1 MIGDGDE
8 FDQDPDFISG
18 ACEDRY
24 HSKCRWDPCRCKC
37 HAQIEFRRQLL
48 GEFRPEIPVDPN
60 ISIGLDISEMVKG
73 RPVPA
78 PLHIRNRNIE
88 RNPS

>member
-1 MIGDGDE
+1 MIADGEE
-8 FDQDPDFISG
+8 FDQDPDAISD
-18 ACEDRY
+18 ACKDRY
-24 HSKCRWDPCRCKC
+24 HSKCRWYRCRCKC

-48 GEFRPEIPVDPN
+48 GEFRTEIPEG
-60 ISIGLDISEMVKG
+60 IGLDISEMVKG

>member
-48 GEFRPEIPVDPN
+48 GEFPIDPPVTGPGV
-60 ISIGLDISEMVKG
+60 I
-73 RPVPA
+73 A
-78 PLHIRNRNIE
+78 PLHIRNRHIE